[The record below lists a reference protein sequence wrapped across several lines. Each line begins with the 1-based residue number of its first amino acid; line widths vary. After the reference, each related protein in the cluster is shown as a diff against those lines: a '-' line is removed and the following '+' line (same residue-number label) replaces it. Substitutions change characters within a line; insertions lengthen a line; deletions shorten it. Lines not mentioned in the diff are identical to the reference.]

1 MPKKIK
7 HELFKG
13 PIMATVKVLGMY
25 SGLPTY
31 GIRIFFFQIC
41 FGLPFVPIFIYGSKA
56 ENLVPF
62 MFLVIYFI
70 CYLFQTF
77 FLGRYIS
84 KIGKQWSY
92 KEYKKLSSDQ
102 ITFPFI
108 FALLLYGLFHFILF
122 ISINE
127 VLYYL

>member
-13 PIMATVKVLGMY
+13 PIMAIVKVLGMY
-25 SGLPTY
+25 SSLPTY
-31 GIRIFFFQIC
+31 GIRILFFQIC
-41 FGLPFVPIFIYGSKA
+41 FGLPFIPIFIYGSKA
-56 ENLVPF
+56 ENLVPPILF
-62 MFLVIYFI
+62 VIYFI
-70 CYLFQTF
+70 GYIIQTY
-77 FLGRYIS
+77 FLGRYLS
-84 KIGKQWSY
+84 KIGRQWSY

-108 FALLLYGLFHFILF
+108 FALLLHGFSHFILF